1 MNDVENKNY
10 AIAYLCRDA
19 VKRITDWLE
28 SKKEAGEKVD
38 FYIDRVIRMT
48 NLGIEYFENK

>member
-1 MNDVENKNY
+1 MNDVDNKNY

-38 FYIDRVIRMT
+38 SYIDRVIRMT
-48 NLGIEYFENK
+48 NLGIEYFESK